1 MNLDDEH
8 LLHVALEDGV
18 IRRVVEDVDP
28 DPDQIRTQIEEEA
41 ESGGRAEVS
50 FELSPEAKRAL
61 LAAYEESRAL
71 GTSFIGPEHVLLAL
85 TRDEESEAGK
95 LLSRFGLSH
104 TKLRGAVVRGVD
116 KGGEAR
122 EPASPT
128 PTLDEYSRDLTE
140 MTREGKLDPVIG
152 RADEIETTIEVL
164 SRRTKNNP
172 VLIGDPG
179 VGKTAIVE
187 GIAQGVINDEVPETL
202 SGRRVLALDL
212 SGMVAGT
219 KYRGE
224 FEERLKKIIDEI
236 TEHSEAQI
244 IFIDELHTVVGAGA
258 AEGSMDASNMLKPAL
273 SREEIRVVGATTV
286 DEYRKDIEK
295 DAALERRFQPVLVS
309 EPTVDDSIEILR
321 GPKDRYEAH
330 HRVKISEEAI
340 VAASELSDRY
350 VTDRFLTDKAID
362 LVDQAAARV
371 RLRSKTKPQDTRVL
385 EAEVKWLRREK
396 DQAVSAEDFE
406 KAQEL
411 KGRIQEGQDRLGA
424 FKAGRRQ
431 AAAELARTL
440 AEALFGEEAAMVR
453 IDMSEF
459 QERHTVSRLVGAP
472 PGYVGYEEAGQ
483 LTERVRRR
491 HYGVLLLD
499 EIEKAHPD
507 VFNILLQILDDGRL
521 TDAQGRTVDF
531 KNTVIIMTS
540 NLGSDR
546 IQAHARRN
554 ESFDELKADMDQIL
568 KRSLRPEF
576 INRIDEVIVFRTL
589 DKEQISEIAR
599 LLLELTER
607 RLHAQNIDLEFTEAA
622 VELVAEEGFDPEFG
636 ARPLRRTIQR
646 RVDNELSRMVLEG
659 SLNPGD
665 KLVVDLEEGKL
676 TFGVLDETPPAGTAS
691 QNMTD
696 E

>member
-50 FELSPEAKRAL
+50 FELSPAAQRAL

-71 GTSFIGPEHVLLAL
+71 GTSYIGPEHVLLAL

-104 TKLRGAVVRGVD
+104 TKLRRAVVRGVD

-140 MTREGKLDPVIG
+140 MAREGTLDPVIG
-152 RADEIETTIEVL
+152 RADEIEATIEVL

-224 FEERLKKIIDEI
+224 F
-236 TEHSEAQI
+236 
-244 IFIDELHTVVGAGA
+244 
-258 AEGSMDASNMLKPAL
+258 
-273 SREEIRVVGATTV
+273 
-286 DEYRKDIEK
+286 
-295 DAALERRFQPVLVS
+295 
-309 EPTVDDSIEILR
+309 
-321 GPKDRYEAH
+321 
-330 HRVKISEEAI
+330 
-340 VAASELSDRY
+340 
-350 VTDRFLTDKAID
+350 
-362 LVDQAAARV
+362 
-371 RLRSKTKPQDTRVL
+371 
-385 EAEVKWLRREK
+385 
-396 DQAVSAEDFE
+396 
-406 KAQEL
+406 
-411 KGRIQEGQDRLGA
+411 
-424 FKAGRRQ
+424 
-431 AAAELARTL
+431 
-440 AEALFGEEAAMVR
+440 
-453 IDMSEF
+453 
-459 QERHTVSRLVGAP
+459 
-472 PGYVGYEEAGQ
+472 
-483 LTERVRRR
+483 
-491 HYGVLLLD
+491 
-499 EIEKAHPD
+499 
-507 VFNILLQILDDGRL
+507 
-521 TDAQGRTVDF
+521 
-531 KNTVIIMTS
+531 
-540 NLGSDR
+540 
-546 IQAHARRN
+546 
-554 ESFDELKADMDQIL
+554 DELKADMDQIL

-576 INRIDEVIVFRTL
+576 MNRIDEVIVFRTL

-646 RVDNELSRMVLEG
+646 GVDNELSRMVLEG

-665 KLVVDLEEGKL
+665 TLVVDLEEGKL
-676 TFGVLDETPPAGTAS
+676 TFGILDETPPAGTAS
-691 QNMTD
+691 QNMTH

>member
-1 MNLDDEH
+1 
-8 LLHVALEDGV
+8 
-18 IRRVVEDVDP
+18 
-28 DPDQIRTQIEEEA
+28 
-41 ESGGRAEVS
+41 
-50 FELSPEAKRAL
+50 
-61 LAAYEESRAL
+61 
-71 GTSFIGPEHVLLAL
+71 
-85 TRDEESEAGK
+85 
-95 LLSRFGLSH
+95 
-104 TKLRGAVVRGVD
+104 
-116 KGGEAR
+116 
-122 EPASPT
+122 
-128 PTLDEYSRDLTE
+128 
-140 MTREGKLDPVIG
+140 
-152 RADEIETTIEVL
+152 
-164 SRRTKNNP
+164 
-172 VLIGDPG
+172 
-179 VGKTAIVE
+179 
-187 GIAQGVINDEVPETL
+187 
-202 SGRRVLALDL
+202 
-212 SGMVAGT
+212 
-219 KYRGE
+219 
-224 FEERLKKIIDEI
+224 
-236 TEHSEAQI
+236 
-244 IFIDELHTVVGAGA
+244 
-258 AEGSMDASNMLKPAL
+258 
-273 SREEIRVVGATTV
+273 
-286 DEYRKDIEK
+286 
-295 DAALERRFQPVLVS
+295 
-309 EPTVDDSIEILR
+309 
-321 GPKDRYEAH
+321 
-330 HRVKISEEAI
+330 
-340 VAASELSDRY
+340 
-350 VTDRFLTDKAID
+350 
-362 LVDQAAARV
+362 
-371 RLRSKTKPQDTRVL
+371 
-385 EAEVKWLRREK
+385 
-396 DQAVSAEDFE
+396 
-406 KAQEL
+406 
-411 KGRIQEGQDRLGA
+411 
-424 FKAGRRQ
+424 
-431 AAAELARTL
+431 
-440 AEALFGEEAAMVR
+440 VR